1 MGIGP
6 AVAIPELLRRSGL
19 KPNDVD
25 IYELNE
31 AFAS

>member
-6 AVAIPELLRRSGL
+6 AVAIPELLRKNGL
-19 KPNDVD
+19 KPNYID